1 MCLFLQD
8 NTFKKIY
15 FVLKLFLMIPTVSI
29 SLSLPLSHSLSLF
42 LCLSLNPFTLPTTTF
57 SYTFVNC
64 LLHLLLSNTY
74 YTPGW
79 LNRKKV
85 ISAIYNLDL

>member
-29 SLSLPLSHSLSLF
+29 SLSLPLSLSLF
-42 LCLSLNPFTLPTTTF
+42 ISESFHFTN
-57 SYTFVNC
+57 YNIQ
-64 LLHLLLSNTY
+64 LHLCQLFIASTFIKHILYSRVVKQEE
-74 YTPGW
+74 GDFC
-79 LNRKKV
+79 
-85 ISAIYNLDL
+85 NL